1 MWLRAF
7 VTDVE
12 QMYPTVQFLLVPL
25 KKLCL
30 YQIFVCGKRGFSR
43 IRNIPRA
50 PHRAARRNADW
61 CPFFFALSFL
71 TITQSLLTH
80 LFPMH
85 PLNPL
90 RTSESLTVFW
100 CFRGVEKGCIGNKWV
115 NTILYIRIM
124 LFLLFYLLPL
134 LLLLLKLQHRFK
146 LLLTIKETHS
156 THLISLNLK
165 KAPLV

>member
-1 MWLRAF
+1 MTQSFCHWRWTNVPDCTVLISTFEKIVSLSNFCLREKRFLKNKEYSTSPTQSCQTKCWLMSIFFRTILSDNHSITINAF
-7 VTDVE
+7 V
-12 QMYPTVQFLLVPL
+12 P
-25 KKLCL
+25 
-30 YQIFVCGKRGFSR
+30 
-43 IRNIPRA
+43 NA
-50 PHRAARRNADW
+50 P
-61 CPFFFALSFL
+61 S
-71 TITQSLLTH
+71 
-80 LFPMH
+80 
-85 PLNPL
+85 LNPL

-146 LLLTIKETHS
+146 LLLTIKETYS

>member
-30 YQIFVCGKRGFSR
+30 YQIFVCGKR
-43 IRNIPRA
+43 
-50 PHRAARRNADW
+50 
-61 CPFFFALSFL
+61 FL
-71 TITQSLLTH
+71 KNKEYSTSPTQSCQTKCWLMSIFFRTILSDNHSITINA
-80 LFPMH
+80 FVPNA
-85 PLNPL
+85 PSLNPL

-156 THLISLNLK
+156 SHLISLNLK

>member
-50 PHRAARRNADW
+50 RHRAARRNAD
-61 CPFFFALSFL
+61 CVHFFRTILSDNHSI
-71 TITQSLLTH
+71 TINAFVPNAPS
-80 LFPMH
+80 
-85 PLNPL
+85 LNPL

-134 LLLLLKLQHRFK
+134 MLLLLKLQHRFK